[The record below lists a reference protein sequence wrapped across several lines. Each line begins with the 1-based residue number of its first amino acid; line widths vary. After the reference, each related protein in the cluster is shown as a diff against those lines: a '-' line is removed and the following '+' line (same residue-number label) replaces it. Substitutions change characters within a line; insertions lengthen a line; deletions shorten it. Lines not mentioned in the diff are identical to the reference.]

1 MTERWRCDSC
11 GQDIDSV
18 EDIRVEWLRKM
29 DTQKLFGL
37 RIVHNDKRCM
47 YNAHYEQS
55 ENNALPS
62 YMQLSS
68 SNPQDELI
76 SLLEMISDG
85 QFENNDKVL
94 EVIKRLFITD
104 YEVARL
110 YFEDA
115 ISEGY
120 FEPNTK
126 PGFYKTS
133 DIQRTMDYI
142 RDEGIY

>member
-1 MTERWRCDSC
+1 
-11 GQDIDSV
+11 
-18 EDIRVEWLRKM
+18 
-29 DTQKLFGL
+29 
-37 RIVHNDKRCM
+37 
-47 YNAHYEQS
+47 
-55 ENNALPS
+55 
-62 YMQLSS
+62 MQLSS